1 MLRRGLSSSKQW
13 LSRHVKDKYVRSATE
28 QDLRSRGAFK
38 LLQLNEK
45 HRFLKPSSC
54 VVDLGAAPGGWSVAM
69 TRQGLAR
76 RVVAVDLLT
85 MDPIDGVEFIQGDF
99 TDPGVQSKVIDA
111 AAGHIDVICSD
122 MLANTTGHRETDH
135 FRSMELLEAIF
146 LFARGLSQG
155 LGQGQPTS
163 SKRATVLAKYYRG
176 ADEAAFIS
184 ELREEGYVVRTLKPD
199 ASRKE
204 SREMFLLAS
213 PV

>member
-1 MLRRGLSSSKQW
+1 MLRRSLSSSSKQW
-13 LSRHVKDKYVRSATE
+13 LSRHVKDKYVISAAD
-28 QDLRSRGAFK
+28 QGLRSRSSFK

-76 RVVAVDLLT
+76 RVVAVDLLA
-85 MDPIDGVEFIQGDF
+85 MDPIDDRVKFIQGDF
-99 TDPGVQSKVIDA
+99 TDPDVQRKVIDA

-146 LFARGLSQG
+146 FDFARGL
-155 LGQGQPTS
+155 

-176 ADEAAFIS
+176 ADEAAFIA
-184 ELREEGYVVRTLKPD
+184 ELRKEGYEVRTLKPD

-213 PV
+213 PL